1 MLSVPY
7 VLANFNQIR
16 NVSADFFGKK
26 CAISKFSTEIRARCV
41 KTGKRTD
48 MTRLTGVSPSPP
60 PATTRTRDQSTFP
73 PQQIFLQIL
82 PAVLQFVTRG
92 PTDEHARRI
101 SATLPREGFA
111 ISRGEGITVSCS
123 AGTRTDALGRWS
135 ALDLSN
141 PAALCSDLWGRK

>member
-60 PATTRTRDQSTFP
+60 PRHYAYPRPINISSTTNFFANP
-73 PQQIFLQIL
+73 PSSS
-82 PAVLQFVTRG
+82 PV
-92 PTDEHARRI
+92 
-101 SATLPREGFA
+101 
-111 ISRGEGITVSCS
+111 CY
-123 AGTRTDALGRWS
+123 TRTDGRTRTANFCNS
-135 ALDLSN
+135 S
-141 PAALCSDLWGRK
+141 SGRVRNISRRGYYSVLFCRYTHRRTGSMVST